1 MPEIQYADAT
11 NKLYDSEGVIFINA
25 TKINVASDEELESL
39 DTTKTALVK
48 TSEKA

>member
-11 NKLYDSEGVIFINA
+11 NKLYNSEGVIFINA

-39 DTTKTALVK
+39 NTIKNSISK
-48 TSEKA
+48 NK